1 MATASE
7 QTVSAVPVMAAQQDV
22 TGGRLGGVGRYLR
35 RNPSL
40 AVGIALLMSLVL
52 FSVIGA
58 LTYDTRLARPLSVLP
73 EMRPSLQAPFGS
85 DTQGRDLFA
94 VMILGTPMTLRI
106 GLLAGIIGVAVGTV
120 LAFVSAY
127 YGGGV
132 DALIRGIVDVL
143 LTVPALMILVIL
155 AVVVKNSLTVDQ
167 MALVVASLAWLWPT
181 RTIRAQALSLRERS
195 YVQIAR
201 LSGVSGPEIIL
212 KELLPNLLP
221 YIGASLVGA
230 TAASVLAS
238 IGLEAI
244 GLGPMEAPTI
254 GMTIY
259 WVIYHSALLH
269 GMWWWFTP
277 PIVIIIILFLGLFC
291 LSAGLDEIANP
302 RVRQEV

>member
-7 QTVSAVPVMAAQQDV
+7 QTVGSVPARVAHEDV
-22 TGGRLGGVGRYLR
+22 SGGRLGGVGRYLR

-127 YGGGV
+127 YGGIV
-132 DALIRGIVDVL
+132 DALIRGTVDVL

-291 LSAGLDEIANP
+291 LSAGLDEVANP